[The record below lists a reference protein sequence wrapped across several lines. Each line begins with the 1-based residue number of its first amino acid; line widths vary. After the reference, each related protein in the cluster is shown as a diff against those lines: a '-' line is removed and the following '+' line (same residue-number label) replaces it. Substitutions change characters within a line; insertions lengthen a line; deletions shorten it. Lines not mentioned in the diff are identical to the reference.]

1 MVRTIHFNKKLRK
14 VALRKYPWLPSRH
27 NETDV
32 LAYPVPSDEKTV
44 KRIDDQ
50 VYYDHVDNMYYR
62 VILNDGRAGYIN
74 KEAFVEVS

>member
-14 VALRKYPWLPSRH
+14 ATLRKCPWLPSRH
-27 NETDV
+27 NEIDV
-32 LAYPVPSDEKTV
+32 LAYLVPSDEKTV

-74 KEAFVEVS
+74 KNAFVEVS